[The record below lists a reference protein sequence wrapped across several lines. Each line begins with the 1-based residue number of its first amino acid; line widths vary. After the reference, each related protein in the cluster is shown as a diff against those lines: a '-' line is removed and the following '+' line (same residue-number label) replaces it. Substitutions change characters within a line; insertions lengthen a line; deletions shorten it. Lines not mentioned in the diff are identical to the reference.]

1 MFHGTLSIITKIRP
15 EAVEGLTS
23 TLRGLDR
30 TIRAR
35 QPHPLR
41 AIQALYFAH
50 WGILGGAPWDGPP
63 AGPREDCYL
72 LFGADLRLSAS
83 LHGREQLRTTLE
95 LLVDALAAQSA
106 LTGDTVFDELYSHC
120 EGYPA
125 AGLARPA
132 QVKEYLLKHAVPYS
146 TRHVDFAY
154 RVASVP
160 AIRELQEMRARAE
173 AYLNNP
179 HRRPFLE
186 RLEPTSLYE
195 DLREHLGP
203 HLARVTTPEWE
214 RNQSAALVEAA
225 LATLTYL
232 LVDKP
237 LRLLIQLK
245 NRFARPRQTVEHVTI
260 PDALREEIEARQ
272 GPIQN
277 SMILVTDVPSG
288 AIGQLQQR
296 FFMGLVNWRLK
307 RNLVGMN
314 DMRAIHFARWAL
326 FQRGAKRQLLFIVTY
341 DESWEAYIDAFVNH
355 EDVSNFLK
363 LIWSGSKGFPSGRP
377 FVEPFKEWI
386 RGVQCP
392 TLVHYSAL
400 LHGEGPP
407 TTVAVTDLHEA
418 LDLRQVLA
426 TKDSSHPEAE
436 PMRQALKSYLEQ
448 GRFPYQEK
456 LLSLRQAISILQE
469 RLRSTHRRPLH
480 TLHRR
485 VPHVTARK
493 LGVLRAKNPL
503 RSRRS
508 EGDSAP
514 ASREA
519 GRRPGARRPWLQAH
533 GDRRIPAVEDPGR
546 RSVPGMAPRDSER
559 GTHDGGG
566 DPQ

>member
-23 TLRGLDR
+23 TLRRLDR
-30 TIRAR
+30 TIQAR
-35 QPHPLR
+35 QSQPLR
-41 AIQALYFAH
+41 AIHALYFAH

-83 LHGREQLRTTLE
+83 LHGREQLRASLE
-95 LLVDALAAQSA
+95 LLVDALAAQSS
-106 LTGDTVFDELYSHC
+106 LSGDTTFDELYAHC
-120 EGYPA
+120 EGYPEE
-125 AGLARPA
+125 GLARPT

-160 AIRELQEMRARAE
+160 AIRELQELRARAE

-186 RLEPTSLYE
+186 RLEPTSLYD
-195 DLREHLGP
+195 DLREHLDP
-203 HLARVTTPEWE
+203 HLARVTTPEWS
-214 RNQSAALVEAA
+214 RNQSAALIEAA

-232 LVDKP
+232 FVDKP
-237 LRLLIQLK
+237 LRLLVQLK
-245 NRFARPRQTVEHVTI
+245 NRFARPLQTVEHVTI

-277 SMILVTDVPSG
+277 SMILVTDVPDSALG
-288 AIGQLQQR
+288 RLRQR

-314 DMRAIHFARWAL
+314 DMRVIHFARWAI
-326 FQRGAKRQLLFIVTY
+326 FQRGAQRQLLFIVTY

-400 LHGEGPP
+400 LHGEAPP
-407 TTVAVTDLHEA
+407 TAVAVTDLHEA
-418 LDLRQVLA
+418 LELRRVLTLEDLSR
-426 TKDSSHPEAE
+426 PENE
-436 PMRQALKSYLEQ
+436 PMRQSLKTYLEQ

-456 LLSLRQAISILQE
+456 LLSLRQAFSILQE
-469 RLRSTHRRPLH
+469 RLRSIHLRPTQ

-485 VPHVTARK
+485 TPHVTARK
-493 LGVLRAKNPL
+493 LGVLRAQTPL

-508 EGDSAP
+508 EGHSTP

-519 GRRPGARRPWLQAH
+519 GRRPGAHRPWLQAH
-533 GDRRIPAVEDPGR
+533 GDRRLSAVEDPGR
-546 RSVPGMAPRDSER
+546 GSVPSVDPGDAER

>member
-23 TLRGLDR
+23 TLRELDR
-30 TIRAR
+30 TIQAR
-35 QPHPLR
+35 QAHPLR
-41 AIQALYFAH
+41 GIPALYFAH

-63 AGPREDCYL
+63 AGPREECYL

-83 LHGREQLRTTLE
+83 LHGRRQLRAALE
-95 LLVDALAAQSA
+95 LLVDALAAQSS
-106 LTGDTVFDELYSHC
+106 LTGDTTFDELYAHC

-125 AGLARPA
+125 AGLARPE
-132 QVKEYLLKHAVPYS
+132 QIKEYLLKHAVPYN

-160 AIRELQEMRARAE
+160 AIREMQAVRTEAE

-179 HRRPFLE
+179 YRRPFLE
-186 RLEPTSLYE
+186 RLETSSVYD
-195 DLREHLGP
+195 DLRGHLGP

-214 RNQSAALVEAA
+214 RNQRAALLEAA

-237 LRLLIQLK
+237 LRLLVQLK
-245 NRFARPRQTVEHVTI
+245 NRLARPRQTVEHVTS
-260 PDALREEIEARQ
+260 PDALREQIEARQ
-272 GPIQN
+272 GPVQN
-277 SMILVTDVPSG
+277 SMILVTDVPDG
-288 AIGQLQQR
+288 ALGRLQQR

-314 DMRAIHFARWAL
+314 DMRVIHFARWAV

-341 DESWEAYIDAFVNH
+341 DESWEAYIDAFVDH
-355 EDVSNFLK
+355 ADVSNFLK
-363 LIWSGSKGFPSGRP
+363 LIWGGSKGFPSGQP

-400 LHGEGPP
+400 LHGEGSP
-407 TTVAVTDLHEA
+407 TAVAVTDLHES
-418 LDLRQVLA
+418 LELRRLLA
-426 TKDSSHPEAE
+426 VKDSGRPENE
-436 PMRQALKSYLEQ
+436 PMRRALNAYLEQ

-456 LLSLRQAISILQE
+456 LLSLRHAVSLVQE
-469 RLRSTHRRPLH
+469 RLRSTHRHSTHP
-480 TLHRR
+480 LHRR
-485 VPHVTARK
+485 IPHVTDRK
-493 LGVLRAKNPL
+493 LGILRAQIPL

-508 EGDSAP
+508 EGSPSPVA
-514 ASREA
+514 REA
-519 GRRPGARRPWLQAH
+519 GRRPGAHRPWLQAH
-533 GDRRIPAVEDPGR
+533 GGRRLPAVEDPGR
-546 RSVPGMAPRDSER
+546 GFVPRLAPGDPER